1 MISQVNTEELKMTHP
16 NVAVVQKMWEC
27 LQNLVGFGDG
37 SEPTVTTKEAKK
49 ALENEVLTPDVKY
62 FMPGHHPLSG
72 VHVGIDEVVSFFAQL
87 AQHVGLI
94 QDAQDINVFGEDG
107 AVELHH
113 FYGATPDVKL
123 EGFNCFT
130 YKIIAGKIA
139 EVRVHNNVQHD
150 IDTHFCKRFKL
161 TSTPERLAD

>member
-1 MISQVNTEELKMTHP
+1 MAHA
-16 NVAVVQKMWEC
+16 NVAVIYKMWES
-27 LQNLVGFGDG
+27 LQNLVGFGDN
-37 SEPTVTTKEAKK
+37 SEATGAAKEAENS
-49 ALENEVLTPDVKY
+49 LYNEVFTADIRY
-62 FMPGHHPLSG
+62 YMPGHHPLSG
-72 VHVGIDEVVSFFAQL
+72 VHVGVKEVVAFFAQL

-130 YKIIAGKIA
+130 YKLVNGKIS
-139 EVRVHNNVQHD
+139 EIRVHNDVQHE
-150 IDTHFCKRFKL
+150 IDNHFYKRFKL
-161 TSTPERLAD
+161 RSIPERLADY